1 MTDTADEF
9 DVLLER
15 VKRLTGLGAREAA
28 AVAFDLADSTP
39 TAKDIIAKAK
49 ELGFDVEDPGEDARK
64 ADRSEMSMGVG
75 ITMFAPE
82 VLSEVYMMCPRVL
95 SEKVPKLGK
104 APEQFSELIEA
115 ALGELP
121 DDVRAM
127 VAKIDIFD
135 GAATFWLRDEA
146 NAVDRPI
153 GPISL
158 APYVRFADDADQS
171 DPFTIAEANVNALY
185 RAFEALIPRLG
196 RVLAADS
203 N

>member
-1 MTDTADEF
+1 MPDTADEF
-9 DVLLER
+9 EVLLER

-28 AVAFDLADSTP
+28 QVAFDLADSTP
-39 TAKDIIAKAK
+39 TAREIVAKAK
-49 ELGFDVEDPGEDARK
+49 ELGYDVEDPGEDARQ
-64 ADRSEMSMGVG
+64 ADRKQSAMGVG
-75 ITMFAPE
+75 ITMSPTE
-82 VLSEVYMMCPRVL
+82 VLTEVYMMCPRVL
-95 SEKVPKLGK
+95 SQKVPRLGK
-104 APEQFSELIEA
+104 APEQFSALIEE

-135 GAATFWLRDEA
+135 GGATFWLRDEA
-146 NAVDRPI
+146 NEVDRPI

-158 APYVRFADDADQS
+158 KPYVEGDVDEN
-171 DPFTIAEANVNALY
+171 DPFEVAHAHVNALY